1 MHFWDLV
8 GIKRGRQQNIE
19 ENMTIAMEEAP
30 ESFGQVVM
38 LYINCKVNGHPV
50 KAFVDSGAQMTIM
63 SQACAER
70 CNIMRLVDRRWAGI
84 AKGVGTQK
92 IIGRVH
98 LAQVQIEGD
107 FLPCSFSILEEQPMD
122 MLLGLDMLKR
132 HQCSID
138 LKKNVLVIGT
148 TGSQTTFLPEGELPE
163 CARLAYGPG
172 REDMQPEEIADQEL
186 AEALQK
192 SVEEAENSDKETTS
206 LEMPSLPSSDGFKS
220 PVHSSG
226 LNSKICNPTNQLL
239 DRSVS
244 APASICSHKS
254 SLANVIDPTA
264 VKSLE
269 SPAECQLAPG
279 PLLLQNLSDHAAH
292 SARSDHASQTG
303 AVACHSPTIPSQNT
317 LEKTVA
323 ADSLMK
329 YCAKEQAHGLESP
342 MEVTREGSWSDTT
355 SKHGQ
360 QAVLDVPLS
369 SEQLE
374 LNQMNE
380 FPLDLQSYKEP
391 VSERCLDK
399 QNEPT
404 EPEHPCNI
412 SGLELPAV
420 GEQGLMNIQPE
431 SPIDSLAER
440 RESGLEKRE
449 LSCGKENIPMS
460 ASCGCTHTEIFM
472 ETDVAEQSVIT
483 VHSLPSKQ
491 NAQAKNIGGSV
502 LNLDCSL
509 MQMESSKHDPSS
521 PVFSSNPVSTSD
533 LLQPETNVEMTAI
546 CTELPNLSAENSSS
560 SSDIRQ
566 LNGDTAAPTEEP
578 CLSLTAALK
587 ELHELLVINS
597 KGDSV
602 IFMSEEETGQPETV
616 LEEQM
621 ECKELSDEHESGDP
635 ESGDLN
641 NSFHTVMPEYVTPE
655 GPAGAPSYAM
665 GIENASIKVLSSSQS
680 AVEKDAL
687 EIQKSSSKSNS
698 VILSSVATFDQVQST
713 EQAEILPERLVND
726 HVPASQTLEL
736 TRSRSSELTVEDDV
750 PQDAQSLLT
759 EVSEITDSSSN
770 PEDPRPPRGLVE
782 PLLCPPISD
791 LELHSR
797 VPPLPVFPAAD
808 INQILCAGFT
818 MREAL
823 EALEQADGNANLALL
838 FLLAKNIVV
847 PT

>member
-1 MHFWDLV
+1 
-8 GIKRGRQQNIE
+8 
-19 ENMTIAMEEAP
+19 
-30 ESFGQVVM
+30 
-38 LYINCKVNGHPV
+38 
-50 KAFVDSGAQMTIM
+50 
-63 SQACAER
+63 
-70 CNIMRLVDRRWAGI
+70 
-84 AKGVGTQK
+84 
-92 IIGRVH
+92 
-98 LAQVQIEGD
+98 
-107 FLPCSFSILEEQPMD
+107 MD

-172 REDMQPEEIADQEL
+172 REDMRPEEIADQEL

-226 LNSKICNPTNQLL
+226 LSSKVCNPTNQLL
-239 DRSVS
+239 DHSVS

-254 SLANVIDPTA
+254 SLAERDPTA

-269 SPAECQLAPG
+269 SPAECQLAPD
-279 PLLLQNLSDHAAH
+279 PLLLQNLSDHAAR
-292 SARSDHASQTG
+292 SAQNDHAIQTG

-323 ADSLMK
+323 ADHPMK
-329 YCAKEQAHGLESP
+329 YNIKEQAHGLESP
-342 MEVTREGSWSDTT
+342 MEVTREGSLADTT

-360 QAVLDVPLS
+360 QAVLDVPLP

-380 FPLDLQSYKEP
+380 FPLDLQTHKEP
-391 VSERCLDK
+391 VSEQCLDK

-404 EPEHPCNI
+404 EPEHPCNV
-412 SGLELPAV
+412 SALELPAV
-420 GEQGLMNIQPE
+420 GEQGLTNIQPD
-431 SPIDSLAER
+431 SPIDSLTER
-440 RESGLEKRE
+440 RKSGLKNIE
-449 LSCGKENIPMS
+449 LSCGKENIPVS
-460 ASCGCTHTEIFM
+460 ASCGCTCTEIFM

-509 MQMESSKHDPSS
+509 MQVESSKHDPSVS
-521 PVFSSNPVSTSD
+521 VFSSNPVSTSD
-533 LLQPETNVEMTAI
+533 LLQPETNVEMTAV

-566 LNGDTAAPTEEP
+566 LNGDTAASTEEP
-578 CLSLTAALK
+578 SLSLTAALK

-602 IFMSEEETGQPETV
+602 IFMSEEDTGQPETV

-621 ECKELSDEHESGDP
+621 ECKELSDDEHESVGP

-641 NSFHTVMPEYVTPE
+641 SSFHMVMPEHVNPE
-655 GPAGAPSYAM
+655 GLAGAPSYAM
-665 GIENASIKVLSSSQS
+665 GIENASIKVLTSSQS
-680 AVEKDAL
+680 TVEKDAL
-687 EIQKSSSKSNS
+687 EIQKSSSKSDS
-698 VILSSVATFDQVQST
+698 VILSSVATFDQLQST
-713 EQAEILPERLVND
+713 EQAEILPECLVND
-726 HVPASQTLEL
+726 RVPASQTLEL
-736 TRSRSSELTVEDDV
+736 NRSRSPELTVEDDV
-750 PQDAQSLLT
+750 PRDAQSLLT
-759 EVSEITDSSSN
+759 EVSEISDSSSN
-770 PEDPRPPRGLVE
+770 PEDPRPPYGLVE
-782 PLLCPPISD
+782 PLLCPPISN
-791 LELHSR
+791 LELRSR
-797 VPPLPVFPAAD
+797 AAPLPVFPAAD
-808 INQILCAGFT
+808 INQILRAGFT

-823 EALEQADGNANLALL
+823 EALEQAGGNANLALL